1 MKLVKRM
8 WVCKKL
14 RRKKKLQWLLLLF
27 GLAGLLFI
35 MINIRTE
42 PVHAAEAEDADS
54 SSMQLD
60 LLSDLPLS
68 DIQDVL
74 KQNTEMWRKADRF
87 LFRFCF

>member
-1 MKLVKRM
+1 M
-8 WVCKKL
+8 
-14 RRKKKLQWLLLLF
+14 LLF

-74 KQNTEMWRKADRF
+74 KQNTDTENLSFRELVKSLMQADETMKKQK
-87 LFRFCF
+87 L